1 MSKIK
6 KRGLDYFPMSTEF
19 VHDRLVHRIMKREG
33 DAAFTALVDVFSY
46 IYSGEGYYVCVDD
59 LFYEDLAA
67 NLYEKKAEDVKRI
80 VLLAVEYGIFDAG
93 LFEKKKILSSAE
105 IQRQYLFST
114 KRRVYSRM
122 EPCYCLLSDGEIL
135 RSSEKTDE
143 EKVASDSAVK
153 GIGRAEPQTDDLL
166 DNDDDVTFTPINVTS
181 SAHSI
186 AQYSIAQNRKN
197 STLNPSSGGTG
208 FEEKREEVPLNK
220 IEGDSE
226 TGDFGRGGSETCHSE
241 AGNSMT
247 GHSKTGYSEAGNS
260 MTGYSKTGN
269 FEAGNSMAGHFEAD
283 HSEACNSEAC
293 NSETCHFEGRHFE
306 GEHSKTGNFKT
317 GASETGNSLFGSS
330 GGSNVAGEVKSAA
343 SKQVWTDEAI
353 NSLQPPVD
361 GMQRNL
367 SGLVFSMRQYHVPP
381 GEQYAVIRRSNY
393 GVIGHPVWKGFC
405 VLRESH
411 GKIHMPGRYLLS
423 LCCSR
428 SYKTAETE
436 NSKQR
441 AQT

>member
-19 VHDRLVHRIMKREG
+19 VRDRLVHRIMKREG
-33 DAAFTALVDVFSY
+33 DASFTVLVDVFSY
-46 IYSGEGYYVCVDD
+46 IYSSEGYYVCVDD

-67 NLYEKKAEDVKRI
+67 NLYEKNADDVRRI
-80 VLLAVEYGIFDAG
+80 VQLALEYGIFDAG

-114 KRRVYSRM
+114 KRRLGSRM
-122 EPCYCLLSDGEIL
+122 EPCYCLLSDGELL
-135 RSSEKTDE
+135 RASEKTDE
-143 EKVASDSAVK
+143 EKIASDSAVK
-153 GIGRAEPQTDDLL
+153 GIGRAEPQTDDLS

-181 SAHSI
+181 STHSI
-186 AQYSIAQNRKN
+186 AQHSIAQNRKN

-208 FEEKREEVPLNK
+208 FEERREEVPLNK
-220 IEGDSE
+220 LEGDSE
-226 TGDFGRGGSETCHSE
+226 TGNFESGGFE
-241 AGNSMT
+241 T
-247 GHSKTGYSEAGNS
+247 GHS
-260 MTGYSKTGN
+260 
-269 FEAGNSMAGHFEAD
+269 EAGNSMAGHSKMGNLEAG
-283 HSEACNSEAC
+283 HSEAS
-293 NSETCHFEGRHFE
+293 HFEGRHSE
-306 GEHSKTGNFKT
+306 GEHFKTCNSETGNFKT

-330 GGSNVAGEVKSAA
+330 GGSNVAGEVKSATA
-343 SKQVWTDEAI
+343 KQVWTDEAI
-353 NSLQPPVD
+353 GSLQAPVD

-428 SYKTAETE
+428 SYKTAETD
-436 NSKQR
+436 KDRQR
-441 AQT
+441 AQTKYCTT

>member
-6 KRGLDYFPMSTEF
+6 KRGLEYFPMSTEF

-93 LFEKKKILSSAE
+93 LFEKKNILSSAE

-114 KRRVYSRM
+114 KRRVYSRI

-153 GIGRAEPQTDDLL
+153 GIGRAEPQTDDSS

-181 SAHSI
+181 STHSI

-226 TGDFGRGGSETCHSE
+226 TGDFGRGASEADHSE
-241 AGNSMT
+241 AGDSMT
-247 GHSKTGYSEAGNS
+247 GHSRTGNS
-260 MTGYSKTGN
+260 
-269 FEAGNSMAGHFEAD
+269 EAGNSMAGHFETC
-283 HSEACNSEAC
+283 HFEAGH
-293 NSETCHFEGRHFE
+293 SETCHFEGRHSE
-306 GEHSKTGNFKT
+306 GEHSKTGNTETGNFKT

-436 NSKQR
+436 NSRQR
-441 AQT
+441 SQT

>member
-19 VHDRLVHRIMKREG
+19 VRDRLVHRIMKREG
-33 DAAFTALVDVFSY
+33 DASFTVLVDVFSY

-67 NLYEKKAEDVKRI
+67 NLYEKNADDVRRI
-80 VLLAVEYGIFDAG
+80 VQLALEYGIFDAG

-114 KRRVYSRM
+114 KRRLGSRM
-122 EPCYCLLSDGEIL
+122 EPCYCLLSDGELL
-135 RSSEKTDE
+135 RASEKTDE
-143 EKVASDSAVK
+143 EKIASDSAVK
-153 GIGRAEPQTDDLL
+153 GIGRAEPQTDDLS

-181 SAHSI
+181 STHSI
-186 AQYSIAQNRKN
+186 AQHSIAQNRKN

-226 TGDFGRGGSETCHSE
+226 TGDFRRGGSEVVHSE

-247 GHSKTGYSEAGNS
+247 GHSKTGNLEAGHSEAG
-260 MTGYSKTGN
+260 
-269 FEAGNSMAGHFEAD
+269 
-283 HSEACNSEAC
+283 HSEAGHSEAGDSETC
-293 NSETCHFEGRHFE
+293 HFETCHFEGRYFE
-306 GEHSKTGNFKT
+306 GEHSKTGNSETGNFKT

-330 GGSNVAGEVKSAA
+330 GGSNVAGEVKSVTA
-343 SKQVWTDEAI
+343 KQVWTDEAI
-353 NSLQPPVD
+353 GSLQAPVD

-423 LCCSR
+423 LCCNR
-428 SYKTAETE
+428 SYKTAETD
-436 NSKQR
+436 KDRQR
-441 AQT
+441 AQTKYCTT

>member
-19 VHDRLVHRIMKREG
+19 VRDRLVHRIMKREG
-33 DAAFTALVDVFSY
+33 DASFTVLVDVFSY

-67 NLYEKKAEDVKRI
+67 NLYEKNADDVRRI
-80 VLLAVEYGIFDAG
+80 VQLALEYGIFDAG

-114 KRRVYSRM
+114 KRRMGSRM
-122 EPCYCLLSDGEIL
+122 EPCYCLLSDGELL
-135 RSSEKTDE
+135 RASEKTDE
-143 EKVASDSAVK
+143 EKIASDSAVK
-153 GIGRAEPQTDDLL
+153 GIGRAEPQTDDLS

-181 SAHSI
+181 STHSI
-186 AQYSIAQNRKN
+186 AQHSIAQNRKN

-226 TGDFGRGGSETCHSE
+226 TGDFRRGGSEVVHSE

-247 GHSKTGYSEAGNS
+247 GHF
-260 MTGYSKTGN
+260 KTGN
-269 FEAGNSMAGHFEAD
+269 LEAG
-283 HSEACNSEAC
+283 HSEA
-293 NSETCHFEGRHFE
+293 
-306 GEHSKTGNFKT
+306 GNFKT

-330 GGSNVAGEVKSAA
+330 GGSNVAGEVKSVTA
-343 SKQVWTDEAI
+343 KQVWTDEAI
-353 NSLQPPVD
+353 NSLQAPVD

-423 LCCSR
+423 LCCNR
-428 SYKTAETE
+428 SYKTAETD
-436 NSKQR
+436 KDRQR
-441 AQT
+441 AQIKYCTT

>member
-19 VHDRLVHRIMKREG
+19 VHNRLVHRIMKREG
-33 DAAFTALVDVFSY
+33 DGAFTVLVDVFSY

-67 NLYEKKAEDVKRI
+67 NLYEKNVEDVKRI

-114 KRRVYSRM
+114 KRRLYSRM
-122 EPCYCLLSDGEIL
+122 EPCYCLLSDGELL

-143 EKVASDSAVK
+143 EKVASDSAVE
-153 GIGRAEPQTDDLL
+153 GIGRAKPQTDDSP

-181 SAHSI
+181 STHSI
-186 AQYSIAQNRKN
+186 AQHSIAQNRKN
-197 STLNPSSGGTG
+197 STLYPSSGGTG
-208 FEEKREEVPLNK
+208 CEERREEVPLNK

-226 TGDFGRGGSETCHSE
+226 TGDFKTGDFKTGDSE
-241 AGNSMT
+241 T
-247 GHSKTGYSEAGNS
+247 GHSQ
-260 MTGYSKTGN
+260 
-269 FEAGNSMAGHFEAD
+269 
-283 HSEACNSEAC
+283 
-293 NSETCHFEGRHFE
+293 
-306 GEHSKTGNFKT
+306 
-317 GASETGNSLFGSS
+317 TGNSERRHSEMGDSKAYNSSSGSS
-330 GGSNVAGEVKSAA
+330 GGSNVAGEAKPVTA
-343 SKQVWTDEAI
+343 KQVWTDEAI

-428 SYKTAETE
+428 SFKTAEADK
-436 NSKQR
+436 NGQR
-441 AQT
+441 TQTRYCTT